1 MPAMLQS
8 KKNHDSLDE
17 FWATNE
23 SMKTCFCGEVFMSMH
38 VGKIVAFVFGK
49 LRFERFGAGCDG
61 ASGGDTTAAID
72 GDIIISEF
80 VIEFCRP
87 SPCHPIQASAARH
100 TTEA

>member
-1 MPAMLQS
+1 MVS
-8 KKNHDSLDE
+8 RRG
-17 FWATNE
+17 ATR
-23 SMKTCFCGEVFMSMH
+23 F
-38 VGKIVAFVFGK
+38 AK
-49 LRFERFGAGCDG
+49 LGTKHLYFKHFGAGCDG

-87 SPCHPIQASAARH
+87 SPLHRLQADSVRH